1 MTESL
6 SNSLLSQFSEFI
18 VSRTALYFP
27 CEHWNDLET
36 KAGSAARKFG
46 YTDTESFIRW
56 LISSPV
62 SRDQIEMLASHLT
75 ISETYFWRE
84 PQVFDALV
92 EHILPE
98 LIRSREGSGKIL
110 RIWSAGCSTGE
121 EPYSIAIALQKAVP
135 ALEEWNITILAT
147 DINPGI
153 LRKANA
159 GIYGEWSFR
168 NAPPWLKDRYFLRR
182 DDGKLEILPEIKKM
196 VAFSYLNLAEDIYPS
211 PINNTGAMDI
221 IFCRNVLMYF
231 APGRVQE
238 VVRGLYRSLTDGGW
252 LMVSSSELSQHI
264 FPQFAPVN
272 FPGAVVYRKQTSV
285 SRSLVITYF
294 EDILFQKEIA
304 QPALEIFEETE
315 QPVLPHLFPDG
326 STTEENEQPAVR
338 QAVYEGVLDIL
349 PGKGD
354 AKKTDETAEE
364 DKHISITAMIRTL
377 ADNGKLSEA
386 LALCDKAITGDKLDP
401 GLYYLRAVILQEENR
416 FDEAVTSLKHCLY
429 IDPNHALAY
438 FTMGNLVLHQG
449 DVKFAKRCF
458 DNALALMTACKRED
472 ILPESEGLTAGR
484 FREIIQATINI
495 GALS

>member
-18 VSRTALYFP
+18 ASRTALYFP
-27 CEHWNDLET
+27 SEHWNDLET
-36 KAGSAARKFG
+36 KAGSAAREFG
-46 YTDTESFIRW
+46 YTDAGSFIRW

-135 ALEEWNITILAT
+135 AMKEWNITILAT

-182 DDGKLEILPEIKKM
+182 DDGKLEILPEIRKM

-231 APGRVQE
+231 APGHAQE
-238 VVRGLYRSLTDGGW
+238 VVQGLYRSLTNEGW
-252 LMVSSSELSQHI
+252 LIVSSSELSQHL
-264 FPQFAPVN
+264 FPEFTSIN
-272 FPGAVVYRKQTSV
+272 FPGAVVYRKLTSEPRLMV
-285 SRSLVITYF
+285 DTHY
-294 EDILFQKEIA
+294 EDILSQKQNE
-304 QPALEIFEETE
+304 QPALEIFTETE
-315 QPVLPHLFPDG
+315 QPVLPQLFPDSETITENEDPAVLQTVYEETLNIFPKKG
-326 STTEENEQPAVR
+326 ITKETEET
-338 QAVYEGVLDIL
+338 
-349 PGKGD
+349 PG
-354 AKKTDETAEE
+354 EE
-364 DKHISITAMIRTL
+364 AQLSITAMIREL
-377 ADNGKLSEA
+377 ADNGKLSDA
-386 LALCDKAITGDKLDP
+386 LTLCDKAIADDKLDP
-401 GLYYLRAVILQEENR
+401 ALYYLRAVILQEENR
-416 FDEAVTSLKHCLY
+416 FDEAVTSLKRALY
-429 IDPNHALAY
+429 LDPNHALAY
-438 FTMGNLVLHQG
+438 FTMGNLVLRQG
-449 DVKFAKRCF
+449 DVNFAKKCF
-458 DNALALMTACKRED
+458 DNVLELVSGCGQEE

-495 GALS
+495 GAL